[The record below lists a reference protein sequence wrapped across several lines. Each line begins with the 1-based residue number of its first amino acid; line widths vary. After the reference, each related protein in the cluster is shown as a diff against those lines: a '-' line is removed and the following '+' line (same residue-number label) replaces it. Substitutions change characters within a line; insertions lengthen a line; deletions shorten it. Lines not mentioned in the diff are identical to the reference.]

1 MLNKPLLDIRR
12 AELQLIADSRQS
24 AASASLAIRILRP
37 CLKWA
42 EKRGLVGEG
51 VASLEQPGRA
61 SPHYSARAG
70 ECGLT
75 TDLAYDL
82 VIHANHRHF
91 REATPAMINPMLPLP
106 GLSPVGGKTIVA
118 KFDAGLL
125 SSDGGVLM
133 LREVEQR
140 LRVADRM
147 AACIEDPRAPDQI
160 THSLADIIRFRLL
173 MIAAGYED
181 GNDASSL
188 RDDPMFKI
196 ALDLTPSDRELCS
209 QSTISRLENL
219 PDARALLRMGGAMVD
234 LYCESFHQV
243 PKRITLDIDDTF
255 DAVHGGQQLRLFNA
269 HYDEYGFQPIIV
281 FDGEGRF
288 VTAVLRPAKRPGGK
302 EIRAFLRRLLRAIR
316 ANWPK
321 TEILLRADSH
331 YCCPEVLDWCRANRI
346 DYILGVAPTSTL
358 QRHIESLE
366 ASTKARFVA
375 APKEGKARR
384 FKEFYD
390 GAASWSRVERV
401 IARVEVGAEGPDT
414 RFIVTNLKQ
423 CNARVL
429 YEDIYC
435 RRGQAENH
443 IKCWK
448 THLAADRTSCTKA
461 TANQL
466 RLFLHAG
473 SYWLMWGLRVSMPK
487 RSMWR
492 VAQFDTLR
500 LRLIK
505 IAARV
510 VEMKTM
516 LRVHLPTSCPGQNIL
531 RFALGRIPQLVT

>member
-1 MLNKPLLDIRR
+1 ML
-12 AELQLIADSRQS
+12 A
-24 AASASLAIRILRP
+24 
-37 CLKWA
+37 
-42 EKRGLVGEG
+42 
-51 VASLEQPGRA
+51 
-61 SPHYSARAG
+61 
-70 ECGLT
+70 
-75 TDLAYDL
+75 
-82 VIHANHRHF
+82 
-91 REATPAMINPMLPLP
+91 LP
-106 GLSPVGGKTIVA
+106 GLSPVSGKTIVA
-118 KFDAGLL
+118 KFDGGLL
-125 SSDGGVLM
+125 SSDGGIIV

-147 AACIEDPRAPDQI
+147 AACIKDPRAPDQI
-160 THSLADIIRFRLL
+160 THSLADVIRFRLL

-188 RDDPMFKI
+188 RRDPMFKM
-196 ALDLTPSDRELCS
+196 ALDLAPSDRELCS

-219 PDARALLRMGGAMVD
+219 PDARALLRMGCAMVD
-234 LYCESFHQV
+234 LYCESFRQV

-255 DAVHGGQQLRLFNA
+255 DAVHGGQQLGLFNA
-269 HYDEYGFQPIIV
+269 HYDEYGFQPIVV

-288 VTAVLRPAKRPGGK
+288 ITAVLRPAKRPGGK
-302 EIRAFLRRLLRAIR
+302 EIKAFLRRLLRAIR
-316 ANWPK
+316 AHWPK
-321 TEILLRADSH
+321 TQIMLRGDSH
-331 YCCPEVLDWCRANRI
+331 YCAPEVLDFCRANGL
-346 DYILGVAPTSTL
+346 DYVLGVAPTTTL
-358 QRHIESLE
+358 RRHIGDLE
-366 ASTKARFVA
+366 ASVKASYEA
-375 APKEGKARR
+375 APNQGKVRR

-401 IARVEVGAEGPDT
+401 VARVEAGAEGPDT
-414 RFIVTNLKQ
+414 RFVVTNLKMR
-423 CNARVL
+423 NPRAL
-429 YEDIYC
+429 YEDVYC

-443 IKCWK
+443 IKSWK

-473 SYWLMWGLRVSMPK
+473 AYWLMWGLRTSMPK

-516 LRVHLPTSCPGQNIL
+516 IRVHLPTSCPGQDIL
-531 RFALGRIPQLVT
+531 RFALGRIPRLVT